1 MRWPRAIAPFDV
13 HLIAVEIQDYY
24 QKQLMQLVEEKLIQ
38 SSYEVLIGDR
48 DGRIGVKFA
57 EADLIG
63 CPIRIVVGKKAADQI
78 IELELMQSQSKLEVR
93 LDDLIGTLEILL
105 GQE

>member
-1 MRWPRAIAPFDV
+1 MI
-13 HLIAVEIQDYY
+13 
-24 QKQLMQLVEEKLIQ
+24 QLVEEKLIQ
-38 SSYEVLIGDR
+38 SSYEVLIDDR
-48 DGRIGVKFA
+48 DERIGVKLA